1 MSCPG
6 VSYRPRHEATPKVEG
21 RALAAV
27 YRLVLDCHAEKKGGP
42 ATAPEDARKDKNAG
56 IHSDCT

>member
-1 MSCPG
+1 MSSPHITHASRSG
-6 VSYRPRHEATPKVEG
+6 TRPEEELN
-21 RALAAV
+21 ALAAV
-27 YRLVLDCHAEKKGGP
+27 YRLVLDRHAKKKGGP